1 MAKHRARVE
10 ELEIDLT
17 PMIDVVF
24 QLIIFFMCIMKFK
37 TLEKKIEAYLP
48 KEIGIQDREVVVP
61 EKLKLQVSI
70 HQKKEQGVPRY
81 FLMNTEIGGNIGVG
95 VPPLTP
101 PDDNASSEEKQAYQD
116 AYESH
121 WARYVKPKLDLL
133 RTEVTNMHRRDVDA
147 AGEVK
152 AGPEV
157 RHAFVVG
164 ALDCY
169 LHAGM
174 KEVTFVGT
182 PDRAARGE

>member
-1 MAKHRARVE
+1 MAKHRAHVD

-37 TLEKKIEAYLP
+37 TLEKKIAAYLP
-48 KEIGIQDREVVVP
+48 KDVGLAKTQQEIP
-61 EKLKLQVSI
+61 EKLKIQVTI
-70 HQKKEQGVPRY
+70 HQKESQGVPRY

-95 VPPLTP
+95 VPPLVP
-101 PDDNASSEEKQAYQD
+101 PDDKAPSDEKMAYQKE
-116 AYESH
+116 YERH
-121 WARYVKPKLDLL
+121 WAQYIKPKLDLL
-133 RTEVTNMHRRDVDA
+133 RSEVERYHRQDVEA
-147 AGEVK
+147 PGELK
-152 AGPEV
+152 AGPDV
-157 RHAFVVG
+157 RHAFVIG

-182 PDRAARGE
+182 PDKVD